1 MRFSHVRDRSLANT
15 WFKVAVRHLK
25 IRNPKIRVSFTL
37 RTIFKILKQLLR
49 AFIRVSDSF
58 IDLDAHFKPLT
69 HEFNQ

>member
-1 MRFSHVRDRSLANT
+1 MRDRSLANT

-37 RTIFKILKQLLR
+37 PTLRTIFKILKQLLR
-49 AFIRVSDSF
+49 
-58 IDLDAHFKPLT
+58 DLDAHFKPLT